1 MLIRAKEAHLIGPKR
16 LIKIEYGPLIIIP
29 TNIVAV
35 DIDDREVVKLK
46 KATSIKKRL
55 LGSGSHRPVAR

>member
-1 MLIRAKEAHLIGPKR
+1 MLIRVKEAHLIGQKR
-16 LIKIEYGPLIIIP
+16 LIKIEYEPLIIIP

-55 LGSGSHRPVAR
+55 LGSRSHRPVTR